1 MLKDDADVN
10 NVNSKSKS
18 ILEIINATVD
28 QNTIPLMKQNQ
39 NTRKVNK
46 EVEEARKRLKAP
58 EIRQII

>member
-1 MLKDDADVN
+1 MN

-46 EVEEARKRLKAP
+46 EVEKARKRLKTP